1 MIIDTLLLADK
12 YFVLH
17 PLFSKAFSYI
27 RSIDLETIKPGNYE
41 IDARQLN
48 AIVFRQKGMTLLE
61 SAGKFECHRRHI
73 DIQLCI
79 KGEETIGWSP
89 RENCSRPDGEFN
101 IEKDFLFYKDKPE
114 MYFRLNENQ
123 FAIFFPTDVHAPLI
137 GEGIIKKI
145 VIKVLI

>member
-1 MIIDTLLLADK
+1 METPGLTEK
-12 YFVLH
+12 
-17 PLFSKAFSYI
+17 PLYKMHEVCSLFKVTKP
-27 RSIDLETIKPGNYE
+27 TIY
-41 IDARQLN
+41 
-48 AIVFRQKGMTLLE
+48 VFRQKGMTLLE

-89 RENCSRPDGEFN
+89 SENCSRPDGEFN

-123 FAIFFPTDVHAPLI
+123 FVIFLPTDVHAPLI
-137 GEGIIKKI
+137 GEGIIKKL